1 MANQL
6 SHSYSRKGK
15 SADNARMEAYH
26 SLLKRELIKHHYYK
40 TIDQVVQEVT
50 KYNHYY
56 SEINGRETYVSRE
69 QRTT

>member
-1 MANQL
+1 
-6 SHSYSRKGK
+6 
-15 SADNARMEAYH
+15 MEAYH